1 MNAID
6 PIADLLVRIKNAQQA
21 GQDVLTVPASMTKIA
36 LTHILREEGFVK
48 NYKCIRDR
56 KQGLIKI
63 ALKYSDSGVGVI
75 RGCERISKP
84 GRRVYV
90 GVDKIPY
97 VKNGLGMAILS
108 TPKGI
113 ITDRDARKAR
123 VGGELL
129 CSIY

>member
-1 MNAID
+1 M
-6 PIADLLVRIKNAQQA
+6 
-21 GQDVLTVPASMTKIA
+21 MKIA

-48 NYKCIRDR
+48 NYKCIRDK

-63 ALKYSDSGVGVI
+63 ALKYSDKGVGVI
-75 RGCERISKP
+75 RGCQRISKP
-84 GRRVYV
+84 GCRVYV

-113 ITDRDARKAR
+113 VTDRDARKAR
-123 VGGELL
+123 IGGELL